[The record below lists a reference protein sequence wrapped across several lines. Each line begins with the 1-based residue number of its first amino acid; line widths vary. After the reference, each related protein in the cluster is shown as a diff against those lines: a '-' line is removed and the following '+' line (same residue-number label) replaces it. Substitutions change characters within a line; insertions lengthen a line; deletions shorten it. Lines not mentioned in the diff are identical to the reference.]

1 MLIMKLQTSVSSGK
15 HGAKYSINLF
25 LEHQWE
31 DNKWGLTKYTI
42 IKEIE
47 TPFEQV
53 ELAVTNS
60 KWLNTV
66 Y

>member
-1 MLIMKLQTSVSSGK
+1 MKLQTSVSSGK
-15 HGAKYSINLF
+15 HGTIYSINLF

-47 TPFEQV
+47 TPFEQA

-60 KWLNTV
+60 K
-66 Y
+66 